1 MRSYDITCPICKN
14 LIHIPFWEKLE
25 AKALEDYDLA
35 EMSAQEELFTWYSW
49 WCSVSLWG
57 LLKRR
62 YFKKWI
68 KIVI

>member
-1 MRSYDITCPICKN
+1 MRSFDITCPHCHVLVKV
-14 LIHIPFWEKLE
+14 PFLE
-25 AKALEDYDLA
+25 TLQVKALEDYDLA
-35 EMSAQEELFTWYSW
+35 EMSAQEELFNWYSW